1 LAVVSVAVALVITNS
16 LEPYTT
22 LRTPLFYIVII
33 GSAWFGGMGPG
44 LLALGLSTLAVEY
57 YFAPTA
63 SIPQLGMDG
72 RPFILLF
79 SLSGLL
85 ACWISV
91 QRRKAEAALKEARD
105 KLEVKV
111 EERTSEL
118 RRMSE
123 GLEAEIAERERGE
136 DVLRQRANLLDLTHD
151 TVFVRD
157 AGNVITFW
165 NRGAER
171 LYGWTREEA
180 VGQVSHRLM
189 QTTFPAPLENIM
201 TELKSTGRWEGEL
214 IHARRDGTHV
224 VVASRWALQLDD
236 QGKPTGVLETNN
248 DITERKRALTG

>member
-1 LAVVSVAVALVITNS
+1 VVSVAVALVITNS

-33 GSAWFGGMGPG
+33 GNAWFGGMGPG

-105 KLEVKV
+105 KLEVRV
-111 EERTSEL
+111 EERCRVPPDSEHWI
-118 RRMSE
+118 SE
-123 GLEAEIAERERGE
+123 GYLAIDRRGE
-136 DVLRQRANLLDLTHD
+136 A
-151 TVFVRD
+151 
-157 AGNVITFW
+157 
-165 NRGAER
+165 
-171 LYGWTREEA
+171 
-180 VGQVSHRLM
+180 
-189 QTTFPAPLENIM
+189 
-201 TELKSTGRWEGEL
+201 
-214 IHARRDGTHV
+214 ARRTRWPNRVDGARRSVTR
-224 VVASRWALQLDD
+224 S
-236 QGKPTGVLETNN
+236 
-248 DITERKRALTG
+248 

>member
-1 LAVVSVAVALVITNS
+1 
-16 LEPYTT
+16 
-22 LRTPLFYIVII
+22 
-33 GSAWFGGMGPG
+33 
-44 LLALGLSTLAVEY
+44 
-57 YFAPTA
+57 
-63 SIPQLGMDG
+63 MDG

-157 AGNVITFW
+157 ASNVITFW